1 MTKLAKILMIIWG
14 VLAIL
19 SFVSAFFA
27 PLYFKIIG
35 LVFGTLNMLTIASL
49 IITYFQT
56 KYYQNKLDKEINEY
70 VQLQEGE
77 ESTEEKTGGK

>member
-35 LVFGTLNMLTIASL
+35 LVFGSLNMLTL
-49 IITYFQT
+49 ITLVITYFQT
-56 KYYQNKLDKEINEY
+56 KYYKNKLENEFEEYGLQLQTLSETDKE
-70 VQLQEGE
+70 EGRE
-77 ESTEEKTGGK
+77 

>member
-49 IITYFQT
+49 IIAYFQT
-56 KYYQNKLDKEINEY
+56 KYYQNKLDKEIKEY

-77 ESTEEKTGGK
+77 ESTKEEGRE